1 MYTHFLSID
10 FVKVYCIIIPI
21 YNECLYK
28 KYIFFVTV
36 ANKRKIICYH
46 ESQKTHKFHQNQ
58 VFLLPKS
65 SSWSFHSPAYFS
77 AMKRILDSV
86 WDAYDVLSFLVLR
99 GFNWSYTR
107 EQRKAASFSSVLVGF
122 IAASS
127 PTSKMLLG
135 SFVVAAPR
143 RLVGPAS
150 SEFSP

>member
-1 MYTHFLSID
+1 
-10 FVKVYCIIIPI
+10 
-21 YNECLYK
+21 
-28 KYIFFVTV
+28 
-36 ANKRKIICYH
+36 
-46 ESQKTHKFHQNQ
+46 
-58 VFLLPKS
+58 
-65 SSWSFHSPAYFS
+65 
-77 AMKRILDSV
+77 MKRILDSV

-99 GFNWSYTR
+99 GFNCSYTR
-107 EQRKAASFSSVLVGF
+107 EQRIAASFSSVLVGF